1 MFVFSPGQEMTR
13 DWYRSWAFFPDRD
26 ERLLSPCSNGGAG
39 QPARIWKQ
47 IDRRSQMYW
56 PVGEYQFLELDVC
69 RVGEPVKGR
78 REEDGIEG
86 LMAEERTRSE
96 LFN

>member
-1 MFVFSPGQEMTR
+1 
-13 DWYRSWAFFPDRD
+13 
-26 ERLLSPCSNGGAG
+26 
-39 QPARIWKQ
+39 
-47 IDRRSQMYW
+47 MYW

-86 LMAEERTRSE
+86 LMAEKTTLSE

>member
-1 MFVFSPGQEMTR
+1 
-13 DWYRSWAFFPDRD
+13 
-26 ERLLSPCSNGGAG
+26 
-39 QPARIWKQ
+39 
-47 IDRRSQMYW
+47 MYW

-78 REEDGIEG
+78 RKEDGIEG
-86 LMAEERTRSE
+86 LMAEKTTLSE